1 MELIILI
8 GGIVLLALIGIGFF
22 LNSIHSEVSDMRWI
36 LSIAHRSELER
47 FLKDLEEIARTSE
60 NSDTK
65 RTAEASAQ
73 TVRKLIYR
81 Q

>member
-1 MELIILI
+1 MELIILF
-8 GGIVLLALIGIGFF
+8 GGVVLLALIGIGFF

-36 LSIAHRSELER
+36 QSIAHRSELER
-47 FLKDLEEIARTSE
+47 FLRDLEEIARTSE

-73 TVRKLIYR
+73 AVRKLIYR